1 MLLNVCQEYFSRGIP
16 QELYS
21 RLIRMGV
28 SPSLIKQYAVGRY
41 QEVRSP
47 LNASSL
53 PHSKDHTHSPPLQSP
68 AAESAAG
75 AESFLLDLERCLSF
89 LLGLHAGNLTLSLPI
104 TEKEAA
110 CEEWLKSGILAGGLE
125 REAYLTTPDS
135 DQREKGWK
143 LDEAALADSPLRE
156 KVEKSPEA
164 PPSDYMKQTSHE
176 PSLGL
181 RARDFIRKLVNN
193 DQSDAIVQSFFA
205 AVRHHCHTHMWV
217 TGTEG
222 KPYHPVED
230 FARHYMAALLKHGD
244 LIQVAM
250 DIENRAVVDREQE
263 SAGPPSMQ
271 GRLPSPLVDMC
282 KIVHDGKLKLMK
294 VCGCGVWSGEPV
306 GVGHSVQL
314 VSCAVPSCRYRS
326 SMSLH
331 ARTMSSVVQQ
341 SNAVPSSLTRCHLR
355 GWTSFPSCASGRWMD
370 SDQSGNAWQGI
381 SFSGAE

>member
-1 MLLNVCQEYFSRGIP
+1 M
-16 QELYS
+16 
-21 RLIRMGV
+21 
-28 SPSLIKQYAVGRY
+28 PSHCLTPKTTPTPR
-41 QEVRSP
+41 
-47 LNASSL
+47 
-53 PHSKDHTHSPPLQSP
+53 PLQSP
-68 AAESAAG
+68 VAESAAG

-135 DQREKGWK
+135 DQKGSK
-143 LDEAALADSPLRE
+143 LDEAALLAKFADSPLRE

-176 PSLGL
+176 SSLGL

-193 DQSDAIVQSFFA
+193 DQSDAVVQSFFA

-263 SAGPPSMQ
+263 GAGPPSMQ

-294 VCGCGVWSGEPV
+294 VCVWVEWVGNGEQVCVGC
-306 GVGHSVQL
+306 SVQL
-314 VSCAVPSCRYRS
+314 VSCAAPFCHVRS

-341 SNAVPSSLTRCHLR
+341 SSAVPSSLTRWHLQ
-355 GWTSFPSCASGRWMD
+355 GLTSFLSCASGRWMV
-370 SDQSGNAWQGI
+370 SGPSGSVWQGT